1 MTAGTGRKEDADGE
15 RPSAPTARIPLSE
28 VARRAV
34 RERIIDGSYAQGARV
49 VEREIAED
57 LRMSR
62 VPVRE
67 ALRALVEEGLLDLL
81 PHSGVRVRRLERADV
96 EHLYDVWEPLAI
108 QASRL
113 AARRVALAGSGG
125 PGIMADLRAVL
136 ERAEA
141 AAAAGDRTREND
153 AGTAFHD
160 EVVALADNPLLAQLM
175 QRLSGQL
182 RLLFGLNTE
191 PAPMRAQH
199 GEMYERIA
207 AGDADAAGAITLLHV
222 RRSRELALSA
232 VTGSTAAPGPAAEPG
247 PRP

>member
-1 MTAGTGRKEDADGE
+1 MTAGTGRKGDGE
-15 RPSAPTARIPLSE
+15 QPSAPATRTPLSE
-28 VARRAV
+28 VARQAV
-34 RERIIDGSYAQGARV
+34 RDRIIDGSYAQGTRV
-49 VEREIAED
+49 VEREIAQD
-57 LRMSR
+57 LQMSR

-96 EHLYDVWEPLAI
+96 EYLYDVWEPLAI

-113 AARRVALAGSGG
+113 AARRVALSAPGG
-125 PGIMADLRAVL
+125 HGALAELRAVL

-141 AAAAGDRTREND
+141 AASAGDRTRENG
-153 AGTAFHD
+153 AGTAFH
-160 EVVALADNPLLAQLM
+160 EGIVALADNPLLAQLM
-175 QRLSGQL
+175 QRLNGQL

-207 AGDADAAGAITLLHV
+207 AGDADAAAAITLLHV
-222 RRSRELALSA
+222 RKSRELALRA
-232 VTGSTAAPGPAAEPG
+232 VTETGPDVGRSTEV
-247 PRP
+247 

>member
-1 MTAGTGRKEDADGE
+1 MTASTGWKGDGGQ
-15 RPSAPTARIPLSE
+15 PSAPAPRTPLSE
-28 VARRAV
+28 LARRAI
-34 RERIIDGSYAQGARV
+34 RERIVDGSYAQGTRV
-49 VEREIAED
+49 VEREIAQD

-81 PHSGVRVRRLERADV
+81 PHSGVRVRQLERVDV

-113 AARRVALAGSGG
+113 AARRVALAAPEEAATVLG
-125 PGIMADLRAVL
+125 DLRDVL
-136 ERAEA
+136 DRAEA
-141 AAAAGDRTREND
+141 AAAAGERAAEND

-160 EVVALADNPLLAQLM
+160 RIVALADNPLLAQLM
-175 QRLSGQL
+175 QRLDGQL

-199 GEMYERIA
+199 SEMYERIA

-222 RRSRELALSA
+222 RKSRELALRA
-232 VTGSTAAPGPAAEPG
+232 VAAPTT
-247 PRP
+247 R

>member
-1 MTAGTGRKEDADGE
+1 MTAGTGPKGGGQQ
-15 RPSAPTARIPLSE
+15 PPAPAARTPLSE
-28 VARRAV
+28 IARRAV
-34 RERIIDGSYAQGARV
+34 RDRITDGSYPQGARM

-113 AARRVALAGSGG
+113 AARRVALAA
-125 PGIMADLRAVL
+125 PGARGALEELRAAL
-136 ERAEA
+136 ERAGA
-141 AAAAGDRTREND
+141 AAAAGDRAAENS
-153 AGTAFHD
+153 AATAFHD
-160 EVVALADNPLLAQLM
+160 GIVSLADNPLLAQLM

-199 GEMYERIA
+199 GEMCERIA
-207 AGDADAAGAITLLHV
+207 AGDAEAAAAITLLHV
-222 RRSRELALSA
+222 RRSRELALRA
-232 VTGSTAAPGPAAEPG
+232 VTP
-247 PRP
+247 

>member
-1 MTAGTGRKEDADGE
+1 MTAGTGRKEDGDGE
-15 RPSAPTARIPLSE
+15 RPSAPTTRTPLSE

-113 AARRVALAGSGG
+113 AARRVALAG

-160 EVVALADNPLLAQLM
+160 EIVALADNPLLAQLM

-222 RRSRELALSA
+222 RRSRELALRA
-232 VTGSTAAPGPAAEPG
+232 VTGTAAPAPAAEPG

>member
-1 MTAGTGRKEDADGE
+1 MTASTNWKGDGGQ
-15 RPSAPTARIPLSE
+15 PSAPTPRTPLSE
-28 VARRAV
+28 LARQAI

-49 VEREIAED
+49 VEREIAQD
-57 LRMSR
+57 LQMSR

-81 PHSGVRVRRLERADV
+81 PHSGVRVRRLERSDV
-96 EHLYDVWEPLAI
+96 VHLYDVWEPLAI

-113 AARRVALAGSGG
+113 AAQRVAVAAEKSS
-125 PGIMADLRAVL
+125 VL
-136 ERAEA
+136 EGLQAALEQAEA
-141 AAAAGDRTREND
+141 AAAAGERTRESD

-160 EVVALADNPLLAQLM
+160 RIVALADNPLLTQLM
-175 QRLSGQL
+175 QRLNGQL

-199 GEMYERIA
+199 REMYERIA

-222 RRSRELALSA
+222 RKSRELALQA
-232 VTGSTAAPGPAAEPG
+232 VTATTIP
-247 PRP
+247 

>member
-1 MTAGTGRKEDADGE
+1 MTASTDRQDDGGE
-15 RPSAPTARIPLSE
+15 PSASTPRTPLSE
-28 VARRAV
+28 LARRAI

-81 PHSGVRVRRLERADV
+81 PHSGVRVRRLERSDV

-113 AARRVALAGSGG
+113 AARRVALPSAGQA
-125 PGIMADLRAVL
+125 ADLAVL
-136 ERAEA
+136 RAALEQAEA
-141 AAAAGDRTREND
+141 AAAAGERTREND

-160 EVVALADNPLLAQLM
+160 RIVALADNPLLAQLM
-175 QRLSGQL
+175 QRLNGQL

-199 GEMYERIA
+199 SEMYERIA
-207 AGDADAAGAITLLHV
+207 AGDVEAAGAITLLHV
-222 RRSRELALSA
+222 RKSRELALRSVTSA
-232 VTGSTAAPGPAAEPG
+232 SGP
-247 PRP
+247 

>member
-1 MTAGTGRKEDADGE
+1 VTAGTGRKGDGE
-15 RPSAPTARIPLSE
+15 QPSAPATRTPLSE
-28 VARRAV
+28 IARQAV
-34 RERIIDGSYAQGARV
+34 RDRIIDGSYAQGARM
-49 VEREIAED
+49 VEREIAQD

-113 AARRVALAGSGG
+113 AARRVAAAPDEPAAL
-125 PGIMADLRAVL
+125 ADLRAVL
-136 ERAEA
+136 EEAET
-141 AAAAGDRTREND
+141 AAAAGDRTRENT
-153 AGTAFHD
+153 AGTVFHD
-160 EVVALADNPLLAQLM
+160 GIVALADNPLLAQLM

-207 AGDADAAGAITLLHV
+207 AADADAAAAITLLHV
-222 RRSRELALSA
+222 RKSRELALRA
-232 VTGSTAAPGPAAEPG
+232 VTA
-247 PRP
+247 

>member
-1 MTAGTGRKEDADGE
+1 MTAATGRKGDGE
-15 RPSAPTARIPLSE
+15 QQAAPATRTPLSE
-28 VARRAV
+28 IARQAV
-34 RERIIDGSYAQGARV
+34 RDRIIDGSYAQGARM
-49 VEREIAED
+49 VEREIAQD

-113 AARRVALAGSGG
+113 AARRVAAAA
-125 PGIMADLRAVL
+125 PGAPAALTDLRAVL
-136 ERAEA
+136 EQAEA
-141 AAAAGDRTREND
+141 AAAAGDRTRENE
-153 AGTAFHD
+153 AGTTFHD
-160 EVVALADNPLLAQLM
+160 GIVALADNPLLAQLM

-207 AGDADAAGAITLLHV
+207 AADADAAAAITLLHV
-222 RRSRELALSA
+222 RKSRELALRA
-232 VTGSTAAPGPAAEPG
+232 VTA
-247 PRP
+247 